1 MEQLGSKAHTL
12 RLRDDALRP
21 AMRQA
26 GIEKISTLQA
36 RMGMSRYGLD
46 RVIVHR
52 KTPGPRF
59 VASLCVA
66 LDKTFDDLFEIVPE
80 SATEELA
87 AIEARA

>member
-1 MEQLGSKAHTL
+1 MQQVVAKAHTL

-21 AMRQA
+21 AMKQA

-36 RMGMSRYGLD
+36 QMGMSRYGLD

-59 VASLCVA
+59 IGSLCVA
-66 LDKTFDDLFEIVPE
+66 LDKAFDDLFEIVPVDAE
-80 SATEELA
+80 VDEVQA
-87 AIEARA
+87 